1 MSGRPIAIYA
11 GYLVRCP
18 IGGYLWQVVHYLRGL
33 RDAGVDVWFWEDT
46 RHTWQAYDPIAR
58 SVGAD
63 YDAGIRIAGETLAS
77 VGFADRWI
85 FHDSIHDR
93 SAGAG
98 RDAAR
103 WLFANARILINAAG
117 VHRFSAEERAG
128 KTCIYVDMDPAY
140 TQLRVA
146 GGDRLLA
153 EMLAEH
159 DLHFTFG
166 ENIGTDRSRIPTGG
180 FDWRPTRQPIA
191 LDLWPTSPIPAGA
204 PFTTIGTWDSP
215 ERDVAFE
222 GERYSWSKREEWAA
236 VMELPRATGERFR
249 LAMEVRD
256 PADRARLEAAGWEI
270 SDPIS
275 ISRDR
280 FAYQD
285 FLRTSRAEFTTAK
298 DVNVRL
304 RSAWFSDRSA
314 CYLATGRPVVTQDTA
329 FGDVLPTGEGLFA
342 YRTADEAAAAL
353 TTINN
358 DPQRHSAA
366 ARGIAEQHFAAERVV
381 TALLEPI

>member
-1 MSGRPIAIYA
+1 MVQRSQRLLPRRRPPRHHAGDRVQQARPLRPRPARVLGPRRGLRRGARGEPRLRRALRRGTRDRARALRGREGAAPHARRRRAIAFIAVSGRPIAIYA

-58 SVGAD
+58 SDGAD

-180 FDWRPTRQPIA
+180 FD
-191 LDLWPTSPIPAGA
+191 
-204 PFTTIGTWDSP
+204 
-215 ERDVAFE
+215 
-222 GERYSWSKREEWAA
+222 
-236 VMELPRATGERFR
+236 
-249 LAMEVRD
+249 
-256 PADRARLEAAGWEI
+256 
-270 SDPIS
+270 
-275 ISRDR
+275 
-280 FAYQD
+280 
-285 FLRTSRAEFTTAK
+285 
-298 DVNVRL
+298 
-304 RSAWFSDRSA
+304 
-314 CYLATGRPVVTQDTA
+314 
-329 FGDVLPTGEGLFA
+329 
-342 YRTADEAAAAL
+342 
-353 TTINN
+353 
-358 DPQRHSAA
+358 
-366 ARGIAEQHFAAERVV
+366 
-381 TALLEPI
+381 